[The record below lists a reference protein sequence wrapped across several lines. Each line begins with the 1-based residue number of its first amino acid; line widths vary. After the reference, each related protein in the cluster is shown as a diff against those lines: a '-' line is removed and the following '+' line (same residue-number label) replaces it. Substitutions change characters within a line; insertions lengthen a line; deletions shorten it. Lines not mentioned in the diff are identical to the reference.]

1 MSVDRFVKF
10 ARWSS
15 STLGSPI
22 AFVANCALIGLWLI
36 TGPLFH
42 FSDTWQ
48 LVVNTVTTVFTYL
61 AVFVLQNS
69 QNRDAKAMHLKLDE
83 LIRSVKGAR
92 NHLVDIENFSD
103 EELALLENQFQKLCA
118 QARRPGKHPVG

>member
-1 MSVDRFVKF
+1 MSAERFVRF
-10 ARWSS
+10 SRWSS
-15 STLGSPI
+15 LTLGSPI
-22 AFVANCALIGLWLI
+22 AFAANCGLILLWLI
-36 TGPLFH
+36 SGPLFG

-92 NHLVDIENFSD
+92 NRLVDLENFSE
-103 EELALLENQFQKLCA
+103 EELLLLEQQFHKLG
-118 QARRPGKHPVG
+118 RPGRKQQTPPR